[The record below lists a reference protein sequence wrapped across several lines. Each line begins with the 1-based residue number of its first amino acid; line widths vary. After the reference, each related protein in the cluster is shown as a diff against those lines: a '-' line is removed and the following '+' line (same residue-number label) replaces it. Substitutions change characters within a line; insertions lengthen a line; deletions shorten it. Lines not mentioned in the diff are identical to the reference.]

1 MGDDTAGLAEAAAKL
16 GVAEDVLRLAARAK
30 VLSVLTGEGTI
41 RLGGRRIVVRDGS
54 WRDLVEA
61 TAAGRTEE
69 PQGETEFDSR
79 RVDGYH
85 AKALRLLV
93 ANVEADHDA
102 ETLLSDEEWQLQV
115 HGMAGRQRDL
125 PDRRMHELFE
135 ERAERHP
142 DAIAAECSGRS
153 WTYRELNE
161 RANRV
166 AHFLLGQ
173 RIQAEDVVAVI
184 AERNLDWMA
193 AVLGVFKAGAVYLP
207 IEPNFPPERIEAM
220 LTRSKAAVRLT
231 EPVLRSIA
239 DGPTTNPNV
248 AVGRDQLAYIY
259 FTSGSTGQPKGA
271 MLEHGGMINHL
282 YAKIDDLG
290 ITEGATVAQTAPQC
304 FDISLWQL
312 VSALLVGG
320 RTVIVP
326 QQDILDVSR
335 FLDTVEAADVE
346 VLQLVPSYLEVV
358 LSELETRPRALPAL
372 RCVSATGEA
381 IKKELVQRWFAHR
394 PHSTLVN
401 AYGLTETSDDTNHE
415 VMTSVPATDSVPLGG
430 PVANVTVY
438 VLDERRRPAPLGTV
452 GEIAF
457 SGICVG
463 RGYINDPERTAAAFV
478 QDPLRPGD
486 RMYLSGDFGR
496 WLPDGR
502 LEFLGRRDAQVKIRG
517 FRIEIG
523 EVENRLLGAPGVK
536 DAAVVVADGPQLV
549 AFFSAANDL
558 TGEQL
563 LEHAAETLAEYMVPS
578 AAHRLDK
585 LPLTANGKIDK
596 KALRAAANDLAAHD
610 YVAPSTDAERRLAAV
625 WAEVLGVPVDRI
637 GADAHF
643 FELGGTSL
651 SAVRLAIKL
660 KPAVSLTDI
669 TAAPTL
675 SRLAALVEQ
684 AR

>member
-1 MGDDTAGLAEAAAKL
+1 MDSAHGLAEAAGLL
-16 GVAEDVLRLAARAK
+16 GVTEEILLLAAHAK
-30 VLSVLTGEGTI
+30 VHSVLTGEGAVHY
-41 RLGGRRIVVRDGS
+41 GHGHVVVRDGT

-61 TAAGRTEE
+61 AQASGVATCPAMDERTA
-69 PQGETEFDSR
+69 
-79 RVDGYH
+79 GYH
-85 AKALRLLV
+85 AKAVRLLI
-93 ANVEADHDA
+93 ADPEADHDA
-102 ETLLSDEEWQLQV
+102 ETLLSDEELHLQV
-115 HGMAGRQRDL
+115 HGMAGPRRDL

-142 DAIAAECSGRS
+142 DAVAAQCLDER

-161 RANRV
+161 RANRI

-173 RIQAEDVVAVI
+173 GVRAEDVVAVI
-184 AERNLDWMA
+184 SERNLDWMA
-193 AVLGVFKAGAVYLP
+193 AVLGVFKAGAVHLP
-207 IEPNFPPERIEAM
+207 IEPNFPTERIDAM
-220 LTRSKAAVRLT
+220 LTRSNAAVRLT
-231 EPVLRSIA
+231 EDVLAGIT
-239 DGPTTNPNV
+239 DGPTTNPYIPVQQN
-248 AVGRDQLAYIY
+248 QLAYIY

-271 MLEHGGMINHL
+271 MCEHGGMINHL
-282 YAKIDDLG
+282 YAKIDDLAVG
-290 ITEGATVAQTAPQC
+290 ERAVVAQTAPQC

-326 QQDILDVSR
+326 QQDILDINR
-335 FLDTVEAADVE
+335 FLDTVETAEVE
-346 VLQLVPSYLEVV
+346 VLQLVPSFLEVV
-358 LSELETRPRALPAL
+358 LSELEVRPRALPAL
-372 RCVSATGEA
+372 RCVSVTGEA

-394 PHSTLVN
+394 PNGTLVN

-415 VMTSVPATDSVPLGG
+415 VMTAPPTTESVPLGK
-430 PVANVTVY
+430 VIANTTVY
-438 VLDERRRPAPLGTV
+438 VLDERLRPVPLGAV

-463 RGYINDPERTAAAFV
+463 RGYINDPERTAAAFM
-478 QDPLRPGD
+478 DDLLRPGQ
-486 RMYLSGDFGR
+486 RMYRSGDFGR

-549 AFFSAANDL
+549 AFFTATGDL

-563 LEHAAETLAEYMVPS
+563 REHAAVTLADYMVPA

-585 LPLTANGKIDK
+585 LPLTDNGKIDK
-596 KALRAAANDLAAHD
+596 KALRAAANDLSKQD
-610 YVAPSTDAERRLAAV
+610 YVAPATEAQRKLAAA
-625 WAEVLGVPVDRI
+625 WADVLGLPVERI
-637 GADAHF
+637 GADADF

-675 SRLAALVEQ
+675 SKLAALVEQ
-684 AR
+684 AG

>member
-1 MGDDTAGLAEAAAKL
+1 MGH
-16 GVAEDVLRLAARAK
+16 
-30 VLSVLTGEGTI
+30 
-41 RLGGRRIVVRDGS
+41 GGRVVVRDGT

-61 TAAGRTEE
+61 TAASRVE
-69 PQGETEFDSR
+69 PHTPVFDDE
-79 RVDGYH
+79 RVAGYH
-85 AKALRLLV
+85 AKALSLLI
-93 ANVEADHDA
+93 ADPDADHDA
-102 ETLLSDEEWQLQV
+102 ETLLGDEELHLQV
-115 HGMAGRQRDL
+115 HGMAGRQREL
-125 PDRRMHELFE
+125 PNRRMHELFE
-135 ERAERHP
+135 ERVERHP
-142 DAIAAECSGRS
+142 DAIAAECRGER
-153 WTYRELNE
+153 WTYRELNA
-161 RANRV
+161 RANRI
-166 AHFLLGQ
+166 AHFLLGKE
-173 RIQAEDVVAVI
+173 IQAEDVVAVI
-184 AERNLDWMA
+184 SERNLDWMA

-207 IEPNFPPERIEAM
+207 IEPNFPAERIEAM
-220 LTRSKAAVRLT
+220 LTRSNAAVRLT
-231 EPVLRSIA
+231 EPVLKAITG
-239 DGPTTNPNV
+239 GPTTNPNV
-248 AVGRDQLAYIY
+248 AVEQDQLAYIY

-271 MLEHGGMINHL
+271 MCEHGGMINHL

-290 ITEGATVAQTAPQC
+290 IDEGAAVAQTAPQC

-326 QQDILDVSR
+326 QQDILDINR
-335 FLDTVEAADVE
+335 FLDTVEKAEVE

-358 LSELETRPRALPAL
+358 LSELEVRPRELPAL
-372 RCVSATGEA
+372 RCVSVTGEA

-394 PHSTLVN
+394 PNGTLVN

-415 VMTSVPATDSVPLGG
+415 VMTEVPATESVPLGK

-438 VLDERRRPAPLGTV
+438 VLDERLRPAPLGSV

-463 RGYINDPERTAAAFV
+463 RGYINDPERTAAAFMD
-478 QDPLRPGD
+478 DPLRPGQ
-486 RMYLSGDFGR
+486 RMYRSGDFGR
-496 WLPDGR
+496 WLAGR
-502 LEFLGRRDAQVKIRG
+502 TAGVPRPPRRQVKIRG

-549 AFFSAANDL
+549 AFFSAAGDL

-563 LEHAAETLAEYMVPS
+563 LAHAAESLAEYMVPS

-585 LPLTANGKIDK
+585 LPLTDNGKIDK
-596 KALRAAANDLAAHD
+596 KALKAAADDLSRQG
-610 YVAPSTDAERRLAAV
+610 YVAPATDAERRLAAV
-625 WAEVLGVPVDRI
+625 WAEVLGVPVDKI
-637 GADAHF
+637 GADADF

-675 SRLAALVEQ
+675 SKLAALVEQ
-684 AR
+684 AG